1 MIMLT
6 RFNGSP
12 LLINE
17 DLIETCEETP
27 DTVVSLQNG
36 HKYFVKEK
44 IGDIL
49 SLSIDFR
56 RGCAGQALLTDE
68 EKADIRSSVYAEAAA
83 NGGTQSC

>member
-1 MIMLT
+1 LT
-6 RFNGSP
+6 RFNGNP

-17 DLIETCEETP
+17 DQIETCEETP

-44 IGDIL
+44 LGEIL

-56 RGCAGQALLTDE
+56 RGCHGVAPLSDVEKQAINDGIETAGGIAT
-68 EKADIRSSVYAEAAA
+68 
-83 NGGTQSC
+83 

>member
-1 MIMLT
+1 MITLT

-17 DLIETCEETP
+17 KLIETCEETP

-44 IGDIL
+44 LGDIL
-49 SLSIDFR
+49 CLSIDY
-56 RGCAGQALLTDE
+56 
-68 EKADIRSSVYAEAAA
+68 KRSSSGVPLLSETERAAVFA
-83 NGGTQSC
+83 VTNPDNNTAGGTRS